1 MEVNPVKNDRIVMRN
16 LSDDLLI
23 ETYFKAVSL
32 NLNEDFI
39 YLIRLEI
46 ERRSL
51 TDRIKMSS

>member
-1 MEVNPVKNDRIVMRN
+1 MNPVKNDRIVMRN